1 MQLHQ
6 FSRRD
11 MLKLTSTA
19 AVIGLFASLF
29 HVSPVQAAEKVKKP
43 LVVYFSMPE
52 TDNPQNMTREEEN
65 STVVIN
71 GKVLG
76 NTQYVAQL
84 IQEMTDGD
92 IFRILPQKPYPTDHR
107 TLVDLA
113 REEQEHAMKI
123 LKYLQDNGVKVELA
137 AIAAPG
143 ADFSDYR
150 APLTAA
156 LKHEQ
161 YVTRL
166 IHAIYKQARDSD
178 DFRACQF
185 LEWFVAEQG
194 EEEKS
199 TADLIAKFD
208 LLGGD
213 AKGLYLLNAELKNRA

>member
-1 MQLHQ
+1 M
-6 FSRRD
+6 
-11 MLKLTSTA
+11 
-19 AVIGLFASLF
+19 
-29 HVSPVQAAEKVKKP
+29 
-43 LVVYFSMPE
+43 
-52 TDNPQNMTREEEN
+52 
-65 STVVIN
+65 
-71 GKVLG
+71 
-76 NTQYVAQL
+76 NTQVEALLRDQINKECYSAYL
-84 IQEMTDGD
+84 YLAMSNYYYGENLDG
-92 IFRILPQKPYPTDHR
+92 FGHWFEVQ
-107 TLVDLA
+107 A

-161 YVTRL
+161 YVTSL

>member
-1 MQLHQ
+1 M
-6 FSRRD
+6 
-11 MLKLTSTA
+11 
-19 AVIGLFASLF
+19 
-29 HVSPVQAAEKVKKP
+29 
-43 LVVYFSMPE
+43 
-52 TDNPQNMTREEEN
+52 
-65 STVVIN
+65 
-71 GKVLG
+71 
-76 NTQYVAQL
+76 NTQVEALLKEQINKEFYSAYL
-84 IQEMTDGD
+84 YLAMSNYYYGENLDG
-92 IFRILPQKPYPTDHR
+92 FGHWFEVQ
-107 TLVDLA
+107 A

-161 YVTRL
+161 YVTSL

-199 TADLIAKFD
+199 TADLIAKVD

>member
-1 MQLHQ
+1 M
-6 FSRRD
+6 
-11 MLKLTSTA
+11 
-19 AVIGLFASLF
+19 
-29 HVSPVQAAEKVKKP
+29 
-43 LVVYFSMPE
+43 
-52 TDNPQNMTREEEN
+52 
-65 STVVIN
+65 
-71 GKVLG
+71 
-76 NTQYVAQL
+76 NTQVEALLKDQINKEFYSAYL
-84 IQEMTDGD
+84 YLAMSNYYYGEHLDG
-92 IFRILPQKPYPTDHR
+92 FGHWFEVQ
-107 TLVDLA
+107 A

-161 YVTRL
+161 YVTSL

-213 AKGLYLLNAELKNRA
+213 AKGLYLLYAELKNRA

>member
-1 MQLHQ
+1 M
-6 FSRRD
+6 
-11 MLKLTSTA
+11 
-19 AVIGLFASLF
+19 
-29 HVSPVQAAEKVKKP
+29 
-43 LVVYFSMPE
+43 
-52 TDNPQNMTREEEN
+52 
-65 STVVIN
+65 
-71 GKVLG
+71 
-76 NTQYVAQL
+76 NTQVEALLKEQINKEFYSAYL
-84 IQEMTDGD
+84 YLAMSNYYYGENLDG
-92 IFRILPQKPYPTDHR
+92 FGHWFEVQ
-107 TLVDLA
+107 A

-161 YVTRL
+161 YVTSL

-213 AKGLYLLNAELKNRA
+213 AKGLYLLNAERKNRA

>member
-1 MQLHQ
+1 M
-6 FSRRD
+6 
-11 MLKLTSTA
+11 
-19 AVIGLFASLF
+19 
-29 HVSPVQAAEKVKKP
+29 
-43 LVVYFSMPE
+43 
-52 TDNPQNMTREEEN
+52 
-65 STVVIN
+65 
-71 GKVLG
+71 
-76 NTQYVAQL
+76 NTQVEALLKDQINKEFYSAYL
-84 IQEMTDGD
+84 YLAMSNYYYGENLDG
-92 IFRILPQKPYPTDHR
+92 FGHWFEVQ
-107 TLVDLA
+107 A

-161 YVTRL
+161 YVTSL

-199 TADLIAKFD
+199 TADLIAKFA

>member
-1 MQLHQ
+1 MNAQVEAL
-6 FSRRD
+6 
-11 MLKLTSTA
+11 LKEQVNKEFYSAYLYLAMSNYYH
-19 AVIGLFASLF
+19 GENLDGFGHWF
-29 HVSPVQAAEKVKKP
+29 EVQ
-43 LVVYFSMPE
+43 
-52 TDNPQNMTREEEN
+52 
-65 STVVIN
+65 
-71 GKVLG
+71 
-76 NTQYVAQL
+76 
-84 IQEMTDGD
+84 
-92 IFRILPQKPYPTDHR
+92 
-107 TLVDLA
+107 A

-123 LKYLQDNGVKVELA
+123 LKYLQDNGVKTELG

-143 ADFSDYR
+143 ADFADYK

-161 YVTRL
+161 YVTSL

-185 LEWFVAEQG
+185 LEWFIAEQG

-208 LLGGD
+208 LFGGD

>member
-1 MQLHQ
+1 M
-6 FSRRD
+6 
-11 MLKLTSTA
+11 
-19 AVIGLFASLF
+19 
-29 HVSPVQAAEKVKKP
+29 
-43 LVVYFSMPE
+43 
-52 TDNPQNMTREEEN
+52 
-65 STVVIN
+65 
-71 GKVLG
+71 
-76 NTQYVAQL
+76 NTQVEALLKDQINKEFYSAYL
-84 IQEMTDGD
+84 YLAMSNYYYGENLDG
-92 IFRILPQKPYPTDHR
+92 FGHWFEVQ
-107 TLVDLA
+107 A

-161 YVTRL
+161 YVTSL

-194 EEEKS
+194 EEEKN

>member
-1 MQLHQ
+1 M
-6 FSRRD
+6 
-11 MLKLTSTA
+11 
-19 AVIGLFASLF
+19 
-29 HVSPVQAAEKVKKP
+29 
-43 LVVYFSMPE
+43 
-52 TDNPQNMTREEEN
+52 
-65 STVVIN
+65 
-71 GKVLG
+71 
-76 NTQYVAQL
+76 NTQVEALLKDQINKEFYSAYL
-84 IQEMTDGD
+84 YLAMSNYYYGENLDG
-92 IFRILPQKPYPTDHR
+92 FGHWFEVQ
-107 TLVDLA
+107 A

-161 YVTRL
+161 YVTSL

-213 AKGLYLLNAELKNRA
+213 AKGLYLLNAELKSRA

>member
-1 MQLHQ
+1 M
-6 FSRRD
+6 
-11 MLKLTSTA
+11 
-19 AVIGLFASLF
+19 
-29 HVSPVQAAEKVKKP
+29 
-43 LVVYFSMPE
+43 
-52 TDNPQNMTREEEN
+52 
-65 STVVIN
+65 
-71 GKVLG
+71 
-76 NTQYVAQL
+76 NTQVEALLRDQINKEFYSAYL
-84 IQEMTDGD
+84 YLAMSNYYYGENLDG
-92 IFRILPQKPYPTDHR
+92 FGHWFEVQ
-107 TLVDLA
+107 A

-161 YVTRL
+161 YVTSL

>member
-1 MQLHQ
+1 M
-6 FSRRD
+6 
-11 MLKLTSTA
+11 
-19 AVIGLFASLF
+19 
-29 HVSPVQAAEKVKKP
+29 
-43 LVVYFSMPE
+43 
-52 TDNPQNMTREEEN
+52 
-65 STVVIN
+65 
-71 GKVLG
+71 
-76 NTQYVAQL
+76 NTQVEALLKEQINKEFYSAYL
-84 IQEMTDGD
+84 YLAMSNYYYGENLDG
-92 IFRILPQKPYPTDHR
+92 FGHWFEVQ
-107 TLVDLA
+107 A

-161 YVTRL
+161 YVTSL

-208 LLGGD
+208 LLGAD

>member
-1 MQLHQ
+1 M
-6 FSRRD
+6 
-11 MLKLTSTA
+11 
-19 AVIGLFASLF
+19 
-29 HVSPVQAAEKVKKP
+29 
-43 LVVYFSMPE
+43 
-52 TDNPQNMTREEEN
+52 
-65 STVVIN
+65 
-71 GKVLG
+71 
-76 NTQYVAQL
+76 NTQVEALLKDQINKEFYSAYL
-84 IQEMTDGD
+84 YLGMSNYYYGENLDG
-92 IFRILPQKPYPTDHR
+92 FGHWFEVQ
-107 TLVDLA
+107 A

-161 YVTRL
+161 YVTSL

>member
-1 MQLHQ
+1 M
-6 FSRRD
+6 
-11 MLKLTSTA
+11 
-19 AVIGLFASLF
+19 
-29 HVSPVQAAEKVKKP
+29 
-43 LVVYFSMPE
+43 
-52 TDNPQNMTREEEN
+52 
-65 STVVIN
+65 
-71 GKVLG
+71 
-76 NTQYVAQL
+76 NTQVEALLKDQINKEFYSAYL
-84 IQEMTDGD
+84 YLAMSNYYYGENLDG
-92 IFRILPQKPYPTDHR
+92 FGHWFEVQ
-107 TLVDLA
+107 A

-161 YVTRL
+161 YVTSL

-199 TADLIAKFD
+199 TADCQVRPPRRRRQGAVS
-208 LLGGD
+208 
-213 AKGLYLLNAELKNRA
+213 AERGAQKPRVEHLPAFSEAG

>member
-1 MQLHQ
+1 MNTQVEAL
-6 FSRRD
+6 
-11 MLKLTSTA
+11 LKDQINKEFYSAYLYLAMSNYYY
-19 AVIGLFASLF
+19 GENLDGFGHWF
-29 HVSPVQAAEKVKKP
+29 EVQAK
-43 LVVYFSMPE
+43 
-52 TDNPQNMTREEEN
+52 
-65 STVVIN
+65 
-71 GKVLG
+71 
-76 NTQYVAQL
+76 
-84 IQEMTDGD
+84 
-92 IFRILPQKPYPTDHR
+92 
-107 TLVDLA
+107 
-113 REEQEHAMKI
+113 EEQEHAMKI

-143 ADFSDYR
+143 ANFSDYR

-156 LKHEQ
+156 LKHEP
-161 YVTRL
+161 YVTSL
-166 IHAIYKQARDSD
+166 IPAIYKQARDSD